1 MTDVETLAADPRW
14 LPEAYDAARGVVRF
28 ARIDRARLSCEPFLD
43 RRMEDSVTARAE
55 ASLDVVARALER
67 TAPPP
72 VPAFIFHT
80 AFCCST
86 LLARALDAPGACLSL
101 KEPNILLDLANAQR
115 VDERLRRDPAAFARL
130 FQIVTRLLARLHAA
144 GERVLIKPT
153 NTASTLAQAA
163 LAAKSP
169 CLFLYGDLDEF
180 LISILKKGEEGRVFA
195 RQLYNIFALD
205 GVGLAAIPPRQAMGF
220 TDLQV
225 AAVVWRHQIEQ
236 FARLLSSPPSG
247 ARLASLDFRR
257 LLANPGTT
265 LKAAAR
271 ALDLPIA
278 DEILEATAAGEIFA
292 RNAKFADQTYDAAK
306 REAEEKAL
314 RERWRAELD
323 LIARWAGRLHLG
335 TDARLPLPRAL
346 AA

>member
-1 MTDVETLAADPRW
+1 MTDVQALAADPCW
-14 LPEAYDAARGVVRF
+14 LPEAYDAARGVLRF
-28 ARIDRARLSCEPFLD
+28 ARIDRAGLAREPFLD
-43 RRMEDSVTARAE
+43 RRMEGSVTARAE
-55 ASLDVVARALER
+55 ASLDAVARALGR
-67 TAPPP
+67 TAPAP

-101 KEPNILLDLANAQR
+101 KEPNILLDLANAGR

-130 FQIVTRLLARLHAA
+130 FQLVARLLARPHAQ

-163 LAAKSP
+163 LAAGSP
-169 CLFLYGDLDEF
+169 CLFLYGDLEEF

-236 FARLLSSPPSG
+236 FAQLLAAAPAG
-247 ARLASLDFRR
+247 ARIASLDFRR
-257 LLANPGTT
+257 LLAGPART
-265 LKAAAR
+265 LKAVSR
-271 ALDLPIA
+271 ALDLPIS
-278 DEILEATAAGEIFA
+278 DEALEAAAAGEIFA

-323 LIARWAGRLHLG
+323 IIGRWAGQLHLG
-335 TDARLPLPRAL
+335 ADARFPLPRAL